1 MAKKIIITETKLK
14 RKGLRVIYEGDGHE
28 DDELM
33 FVTENIELDSLIKDE
48 KKRNK
53 QFSGYEQTKLNLKKS
68 EKSLEEISLPPKK
81 KLLMLPGIGLGPDI
95 FDQLKRVMKWM
106 ERACYVSFD
115 IHEGLFDDYYT
126 QNGNTLTDDTIKEA
140 KKADAILFGDF
151 GQYNQGNIENNS
163 HTEQS
168 LCNLVR
174 ALDLYVNV
182 RPVSNFTTDGDDP
195 NKKKLLKKQE
205 LHDVDT
211 DFATDLDFLMINEAD
226 VYDVEYDTDDDL
238 ESERMECVFQVAFE
252 MAKKRKNSVTF
263 VETADEKAK
272 SQMLEI
278 LQDIHKRNFSEVE
291 LNHIA
296 VENCEFQLSRQPE
309 NFDILVT
316 DRHTQKMLFDTA
328 TKLAGPQEIFPSAY
342 FGKEDKYGKRR
353 ALYKPLHNISSKS
366 LEKNTANP
374 LAIIL
379 SYAAC
384 LQYSFNME
392 KDASLLIDA
401 VRSVLTNEHGTQDIA
416 KDEIDLISYEQMGEA
431 IVTELKLLVQGFEL

>member
-1 MAKKIIITETKLK
+1 MSW
-14 RKGLRVIYEGDGHE
+14 H
-28 DDELM
+28 
-33 FVTENIELDSLIKDE
+33 
-48 KKRNK
+48 
-53 QFSGYEQTKLNLKKS
+53 
-68 EKSLEEISLPPKK
+68 P
-81 KLLMLPGIGLGPDI
+81 
-95 FDQLKRVMKWM
+95 
-106 ERACYVSFD
+106 
-115 IHEGLFDDYYT
+115 
-126 QNGNTLTDDTIKEA
+126 
-140 KKADAILFGDF
+140 
-151 GQYNQGNIENNS
+151 
-163 HTEQS
+163 
-168 LCNLVR
+168 
-174 ALDLYVNV
+174 
-182 RPVSNFTTDGDDP
+182 
-195 NKKKLLKKQE
+195 LKKQE

-263 VETADEKAK
+263 VETSDEKAK

-416 KDEIDLISYEQMGEA
+416 KDEIDLISYEQMGET